1 MKSTRRETVKIWK
14 NIQLELYKLFKKK
27 TTYLILIPFLVPVI
41 FGIGMY
47 MNVSFVVSDGA
58 TEFDVIS
65 ENMISAMEFINNM
78 YLQANYITYLIIII
92 ISSIMLSSEVENGQ
106 IRLLITRIGKRR
118 NIILSKY
125 FAMFMFI
132 SLFMFS
138 FSLFSTIIYYLFTNN
153 SSYGNGMIFPENWR
167 IYGQSFLYSYF
178 GLLVIVALTF
188 FLGMKLK
195 TFMCFASAYLIWFLA
210 KYLEFFDNVQLLAPD
225 NSAEFVL
232 QQTLSLQKGVILILI
247 FSCYILLLLWR
258 SSKLMTKRDF
268 S

>member
-1 MKSTRRETVKIWK
+1 VKIWK

-27 TTYLILIPFLVPVI
+27 TTYLIFIPFLVPLI

-47 MNVSFVVSDGA
+47 ANVSFLVSDGA

-65 ENMISAMEFINNM
+65 ENTISAMEFMNNM
-78 YLQANYITYLIIII
+78 YLQANYITYLIVII

-106 IRLLITRIGKRR
+106 IRLLITKIGKRR

-125 FAMFMFI
+125 FAMLLFV
-132 SLFMFS
+132 SLFMLS

-153 SSYGNGMIFPENWR
+153 SSYGNGILFSENWTV
-167 IYGQSFLYSYF
+167 YGQSFLYSYF

-188 FLGMKLK
+188 YLGMKLK
-195 TFMCFASAYLIWFLA
+195 TFMCFASAYLIWFLT

-225 NSAEFVL
+225 NSAGFVL
-232 QQTLSLQKGVILILI
+232 EHTLSLQKGIMLILV
-247 FSCYILLLLWR
+247 FSCYILLLLWK
-258 SSKLMTKRDF
+258 SSRLITKRDF